1 MVPNLWSGF
10 FPRRDDRL
18 AFENNRDQERDQRAD
33 FLCLGSTYLRLFTA
47 LNENGRSGAKTHRTG
62 TYDSVVEAK
71 KSVTALSM
79 YQVGESTIPENNEF
93 PEEKP
98 AFIIAE
104 PNEGAAIRNLL
115 EYPLF
120 QSERWLTINTFIN
133 LLWGYNDLGWRNEQ
147 QGIPAALQRLYLF
160 PNDMLILFSVMTE
173 SQIIQII
180 PAIEP
185 LLELPNVIYSDKLAN
200 INVLKLLYQ
209 EAQEREKTVSLTDI
223 LNRSLGIF
231 QSTIS
236 QTGQKYVTYRIS
248 EKQQKNINALVTR
261 VRELTLEKI
270 SNNTQKIV

>member
-1 MVPNLWSGF
+1 
-10 FPRRDDRL
+10 
-18 AFENNRDQERDQRAD
+18 
-33 FLCLGSTYLRLFTA
+33 
-47 LNENGRSGAKTHRTG
+47 
-62 TYDSVVEAK
+62 
-71 KSVTALSM
+71 M